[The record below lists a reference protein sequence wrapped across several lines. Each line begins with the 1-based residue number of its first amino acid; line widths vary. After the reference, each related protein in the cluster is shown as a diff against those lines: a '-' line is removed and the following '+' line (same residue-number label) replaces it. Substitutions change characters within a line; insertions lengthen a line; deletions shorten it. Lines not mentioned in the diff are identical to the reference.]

1 MNRDEEKRRQN
12 PFLADGVNRNA
23 ANNGV
28 TELFHGARGHGF
40 AAEQANNF
48 YDKELRGSNAKV
60 VGGDYKKDG
69 ADRMV
74 DGVSIQSKYCAT
86 GARCVQE
93 CFHNGKF
100 RYYADGKPMQIEV
113 PSDLYEDAVRAMARR
128 IEKGEVDGVRDPKQ
142 ARSIIRRGHITYAQA
157 RNIAK
162 AGTIESLT
170 YDATTGAISALPGAS
185 VTGLVSFW
193 NACESGCDPK
203 EAVLIAAKSVGG
215 VVGKNAAINLA
226 ASQTTKLGLNAALRP
241 AAKTVVR
248 TIGSKGTSVLASIA
262 NGGAAYTGTAAS
274 AATKFLTSNTVTGV
288 AATVVLSA
296 GDLVDVFRGRM
307 SAGQFAKN
315 FTHTAGGVA
324 GGTIGWGTG
333 AATGAAIGS
342 AVPVIGT
349 ATGGMIGG
357 FLGSVIGSSTGS
369 STMRTLTS
377 ALSDDE
383 FEPEPVDVMDVLEGA
398 FKHKGQEY
406 RLTRDEADAVAIAL
420 QQRMTPVFID
430 NLIRC
435 RLPHSQANAL
445 MDELIAPIVQRRA
458 QTALTGYDS
467 SSHGQEESMMFGK
480 SREQELPTSDE
491 MLQEVIARIQHDAA
505 QNKISA
511 EDAAEALE
519 NVDMTV
525 NGLWKPLLDL
535 AHGKDIEEIA
545 RESQEFMAQNQ
556 DRLARLEAQQN
567 IPQNPP
573 QRNAGGGELDL
584 LRKFIGS

>member
-162 AGTIESLT
+162 AGTIELLT

-467 SSHGQEESMMFGK
+467 SSQGQEESMMFGK

-505 QNKISA
+505 QNKMT
-511 EDAAEALE
+511 EEEAADHLEAADI
-519 NVDMTV
+519 VV
-525 NGLWKPLLDL
+525 NGIMKPFFDL
-535 AHGKDIEEIA
+535 AHGRDVEEIA
-545 RESQEFMAQNQ
+545 REVQARQAEYEERSERLVARENAQ
-556 DRLARLEAQQN
+556 
-567 IPQNPP
+567 QNPP

>member
-23 ANNGV
+23 ANNGL
-28 TELFHGARGHGF
+28 TEKFHAVRGHGF
-40 AAEQANNF
+40 AAERANHL
-48 YDKELRGSNAKV
+48 YDSVLPGSGAELVGDNNA
-60 VGGDYKKDG
+60 KDG
-69 ADRMV
+69 ADRIV
-74 DGVSIQSKYCAT
+74 GDIQIQSKYCAS
-86 GARCVQE
+86 GAKCVRE
-93 CFHNGKF
+93 CFRDGKF

-113 PSDLYEDAVRAMARR
+113 PSDLYEDAVRAMERR
-128 IEKGEVDGVRDPKQ
+128 IEKGEVDGIRDPKQ

-185 VTGLVSFW
+185 ITGVVSFW
-193 NACESGCDPK
+193 NACQSGCAPK

-226 ASQTTKLGLNAALRP
+226 ASQATKLGLNAALRP
-241 AAKTVVR
+241 AAKTVVE
-248 TIGSKGTSVLASIA
+248 TIGFKGASLLATAA
-262 NGGAAYTGTAAS
+262 NGGSKVLTGAAAQS
-274 AATKFLTSNTVTGV
+274 AATKFLTSNAVTG
-288 AATVVLSA
+288 AATTVILSA
-296 GDLVDVFRGRM
+296 SDLVDVFRGRM
-307 SAGQFAKN
+307 STGEFAKN
-315 FTHTAGGVA
+315 LTHTVGGVA
-324 GGTIGWGTG
+324 GGVVG
-333 AATGAAIGS
+333 AAAAGAA
-342 AVPVIGT
+342 A
-349 ATGGMIGG
+349 
-357 FLGSVIGSSTGS
+357 GSVIPGAGTAVGGVIGFIGGTIGNILGSSGA
-369 STMRTLTS
+369 RTLTS

-420 QQRMTPVFID
+420 QQRMTPAFID

-445 MDELIAPIVQRRA
+445 MDEVIAPIVQRRA
-458 QTALTGYDS
+458 QPAVSGYGS
-467 SSHGQEESMMFGK
+467 SSQGQEEFMMFGK
-480 SREQELPTSDE
+480 KREQELPTSDE

>member
-1 MNRDEEKRRQN
+1 MNREEGKRRQN

-23 ANNGV
+23 ANNGL
-28 TELFHGARGHGF
+28 TEKFHAVRGHGF
-40 AAEQANNF
+40 AAERANHL
-48 YDKELRGSNAKV
+48 YDSVLPGSSAELVGDNNA
-60 VGGDYKKDG
+60 KDG
-69 ADRMV
+69 ADRIV
-74 DGVSIQSKYCAT
+74 GGIQIQSKYCAS
-86 GARCVQE
+86 GAKCVRE
-93 CFHNGKF
+93 CFRDGKF

-113 PSDLYEDAVRAMARR
+113 PSDLYEDAVRAMERR
-128 IEKGEVDGVRDPKQ
+128 IEKGEVAGISDPKQ

-185 VTGLVSFW
+185 VTGVVSFW
-193 NACESGCDPK
+193 NACESGCAPK

-226 ASQTTKLGLNAALRP
+226 ASQATKLGLNAALRP

-383 FEPEPVDVMDVLEGA
+383 FEPEPVDVMDVLEGE

-420 QQRMTPVFID
+420 QQRMTPAFID

-467 SSHGQEESMMFGK
+467 SSQGQEESMMFGK
-480 SREQELPTSDE
+480 KREQELPTSDE

-505 QNKISA
+505 QNKMT
-511 EDAAEALE
+511 EEEAADHLEAADI
-519 NVDMTV
+519 VV
-525 NGLWKPLLDL
+525 NGIMKPFFDL
-535 AHGKDIEEIA
+535 AHGRDVEEIA
-545 RESQEFMAQNQ
+545 REVQARQAEYEERSERLVARENAQ
-556 DRLARLEAQQN
+556 
-567 IPQNPP
+567 QNPP
-573 QRNAGGGELDL
+573 QRNAGGGEMDL

>member
-48 YDKELRGSNAKV
+48 YEKELRRSNAKV

-113 PSDLYEDAVRAMARR
+113 PLDLYEDAVRAMARR

-226 ASQTTKLGLNAALRP
+226 ASQATKLGLNAALRP
-241 AAKTVVR
+241 AAKTVVE
-248 TIGSKGTSVLASIA
+248 TVGFKGASLLATAA
-262 NGGAAYTGTAAS
+262 NGGSKVLTGAAAQS
-274 AATKFLTSNTVTGV
+274 AATKFLTSNAVTG
-288 AATVVLSA
+288 AATTVILSA
-296 GDLVDVFRGRM
+296 SDLVDVFRGRM
-307 SAGQFAKN
+307 STGEFAKN
-315 FTHTAGGVA
+315 LTHTVGGVA
-324 GGTIGWGTG
+324 GGVVG
-333 AATGAAIGS
+333 AAAAGAA
-342 AVPVIGT
+342 A
-349 ATGGMIGG
+349 
-357 FLGSVIGSSTGS
+357 GSVIPGAGTAVGGVIGFIGGTIGNILGSSGA
-369 STMRTLTS
+369 RTLTS
-377 ALSDDE
+377 ALSDDT

-420 QQRMTPVFID
+420 QQRMTSVFID

-435 RLPHSQANAL
+435 RLPHSKANAL
-445 MDELIAPIVQRRA
+445 MDELIAPIIQRRA
-458 QTALTGYDS
+458 QTAVTGYDS
-467 SSHGQEESMMFGK
+467 SSQGQEEFMMFGK
-480 SREQELPTSDE
+480 KREQELPTSDE
-491 MLQEVIARIQHDAA
+491 MLEEVIARIQHDAA
-505 QNKISA
+505 QNKMT
-511 EDAAEALE
+511 EEEAADHLEAADI
-519 NVDMTV
+519 VVSGIM
-525 NGLWKPLLDL
+525 KPFFDL
-535 AHGKDIEEIA
+535 AHGRDVEEIA
-545 RESQEFMAQNQ
+545 REVQARQAEYEERSERLVARENAQ
-556 DRLARLEAQQN
+556 
-567 IPQNPP
+567 QNPP
-573 QRNAGGGELDL
+573 QRNAGGGEMDL

>member
-1 MNRDEEKRRQN
+1 MMNRDEEKRRQN

-48 YDKELRGSNAKV
+48 YEKELRRSNAKV

-113 PSDLYEDAVRAMARR
+113 PLDLYEDAVRAMARR

-226 ASQTTKLGLNAALRP
+226 ASQATKLGLNAALRP
-241 AAKTVVR
+241 AAKTVVE
-248 TIGSKGTSVLASIA
+248 TVGFKGASLLATAA
-262 NGGAAYTGTAAS
+262 NGGSKVLTGAAAQS
-274 AATKFLTSNTVTGV
+274 AATKFLTSNAVTG
-288 AATVVLSA
+288 AATTVILSA
-296 GDLVDVFRGRM
+296 SDLVDVFRGRM
-307 SAGQFAKN
+307 STGEFAKN
-315 FTHTAGGVA
+315 FTHTVGGVA
-324 GGTIGWGTG
+324 GGVVG
-333 AATGAAIGS
+333 AAAAGAA
-342 AVPVIGT
+342 A
-349 ATGGMIGG
+349 
-357 FLGSVIGSSTGS
+357 GSVIPGAGTAVGGVIGFIGGTIGNILGSSGA
-369 STMRTLTS
+369 RTLTS
-377 ALSDDE
+377 ALSDDT

-420 QQRMTPVFID
+420 QQRMTSVFID

-435 RLPHSQANAL
+435 RLPHSKANAL
-445 MDELIAPIVQRRA
+445 MDELIAPIIQRRA
-458 QTALTGYDS
+458 QTAVTGYDS
-467 SSHGQEESMMFGK
+467 SSQGQEEFMMFGK
-480 SREQELPTSDE
+480 KREQELPTSDE
-491 MLQEVIARIQHDAA
+491 MLEEVIARIQHDAA
-505 QNKISA
+505 QNKMT
-511 EDAAEALE
+511 EEEAADHLEAADI
-519 NVDMTV
+519 VV
-525 NGLWKPLLDL
+525 NGIMKPFFDL
-535 AHGKDIEEIA
+535 AHGRDVEEIA
-545 RESQEFMAQNQ
+545 REVQARQAEYEERSERLVARENAQ
-556 DRLARLEAQQN
+556 
-567 IPQNPP
+567 QNPP
-573 QRNAGGGELDL
+573 QRNAGGGEMDL

>member
-48 YDKELRGSNAKV
+48 YDKELRRSNAKV

-113 PSDLYEDAVRAMARR
+113 PSDLYEDAVRAMERR

-185 VTGLVSFW
+185 ITGVVSFW

-215 VVGKNAAINLA
+215 VVGKNAAINIA
-226 ASQTTKLGLNAALRP
+226 ASQATKLGLNAALRP

-480 SREQELPTSDE
+480 KREQELPTSDE

-584 LRKFIGS
+584 LRKFIGT

>member
-23 ANNGV
+23 TNNGV

-48 YDKELRGSNAKV
+48 YDKELRRSNAKV
-60 VGGDYKKDG
+60 VGDDYKKDG

-215 VVGKNAAINLA
+215 VVGKNAAINIA
-226 ASQTTKLGLNAALRP
+226 ASQATKLELNAALRP

-248 TIGSKGTSVLASIA
+248 TIGSKSTSVLASIA

-342 AVPVIGT
+342 GLLHERP
-349 ATGGMIGG
+349 
-357 FLGSVIGSSTGS
+357 
-369 STMRTLTS
+369 
-377 ALSDDE
+377 
-383 FEPEPVDVMDVLEGA
+383 
-398 FKHKGQEY
+398 Y
-406 RLTRDEADAVAIAL
+406 RLAALATSPALAGEA
-420 QQRMTPVFID
+420 
-430 NLIRC
+430 
-435 RLPHSQANAL
+435 
-445 MDELIAPIVQRRA
+445 
-458 QTALTGYDS
+458 
-467 SSHGQEESMMFGK
+467 
-480 SREQELPTSDE
+480 
-491 MLQEVIARIQHDAA
+491 
-505 QNKISA
+505 KI
-511 EDAAEALE
+511 
-519 NVDMTV
+519 
-525 NGLWKPLLDL
+525 P
-535 AHGKDIEEIA
+535 
-545 RESQEFMAQNQ
+545 
-556 DRLARLEAQQN
+556 
-567 IPQNPP
+567 
-573 QRNAGGGELDL
+573 
-584 LRKFIGS
+584 

>member
-1 MNRDEEKRRQN
+1 MNREEEKRRQN

-48 YDKELRGSNAKV
+48 YDKELRRSNAKV

-128 IEKGEVDGVRDPKQ
+128 IEKGGVDGVRDPKQ
-142 ARSIIRRGHITYAQA
+142 AL
-157 RNIAK
+157 NIAK
-162 AGTIESLT
+162 AGTVEGIA
-170 YDATTGAISALPGAS
+170 YDSATGMIAAVPGAS
-185 VTGLVSFW
+185 VTGLVTFAS
-193 NACESGCDPK
+193 ACLNGCDPK
-203 EAVLIAAKSVGG
+203 EALLIAGESVGRVFG
-215 VVGKNAAINLA
+215 QNIMISAVAGQATRFGA
-226 ASQTTKLGLNAALRP
+226 NAALRP
-241 AAKTVVR
+241 IAHTVVR
-248 TIGSKGTSVLASIA
+248 SAGSTGASLLATAAGRTGLS
-262 NGGAAYTGTAAS
+262 GAAAQS
-274 AATKFLTSNTVTGV
+274 VATKFLTSNAVTG
-288 AATVVLSA
+288 AATTVVLSTD
-296 GDLVDVFRGRM
+296 DLIDIFRGRM
-307 SAGQFAKN
+307 TAGKFAKN
-315 FTHTAGGVA
+315 FANRGAGVA
-324 GGTIGWGTG
+324 GGIAGMNAG

-342 AVPVIGT
+342 VVPVIGT
-349 ATGGMIGG
+349 GTGGMIGG

-420 QQRMTPVFID
+420 QQRMTPAFID

-458 QTALTGYDS
+458 QTAVSGYDS
-467 SSHGQEESMMFGK
+467 SSQGQEESMMFGK

-491 MLQEVIARIQHDAA
+491 MLEEVIARIQHDAA
-505 QNKISA
+505 QNKMT
-511 EDAAEALE
+511 EEEAADHLEAADI
-519 NVDMTV
+519 VV
-525 NGLWKPLLDL
+525 NGIMKPFFDL
-535 AHGKDIEEIA
+535 AHGRDVEEIA
-545 RESQEFMAQNQ
+545 REVQARQAEYEERSERLVARENAQ
-556 DRLARLEAQQN
+556 
-567 IPQNPP
+567 QNPP
-573 QRNAGGGELDL
+573 QRNAGGGEMDL

>member
-1 MNRDEEKRRQN
+1 MNREEGKRRQN

-28 TELFHGARGHGF
+28 TEKFHAVRGHGF
-40 AAEQANNF
+40 AAERANHL
-48 YDKELRGSNAKV
+48 YDSVLPGSSAELVGDNNA
-60 VGGDYKKDG
+60 KDG
-69 ADRMV
+69 ADRIV
-74 DGVSIQSKYCAT
+74 GGIQIQSKYCAS
-86 GARCVQE
+86 GAKCVRE
-93 CFHNGKF
+93 CFRDGKF

-113 PSDLYEDAVRAMARR
+113 PSDLYEDAVRAMERR
-128 IEKGEVDGVRDPKQ
+128 IEKGEVAGISDPKQ

-185 VTGLVSFW
+185 VTGVVSFW
-193 NACESGCDPK
+193 NACESGCAPK

-226 ASQTTKLGLNAALRP
+226 ASQATKLGLNAALRP
-241 AAKTVVR
+241 AAKTVVEAV
-248 TIGSKGTSVLASIA
+248 GFKGASLLATAA
-262 NGGAAYTGTAAS
+262 NGGSKVLTGAAAQG
-274 AATKFLTSNTVTGV
+274 AATKFLTSNAVTG
-288 AATVVLSA
+288 AATTVILSA
-296 GDLVDVFRGRM
+296 SDLVDVFRGRM
-307 SAGQFAKN
+307 STGEFAKN
-315 FTHTAGGVA
+315 FTHTVGGVA
-324 GGTIGWGTG
+324 GGVVG
-333 AATGAAIGS
+333 AAAAGAA
-342 AVPVIGT
+342 A
-349 ATGGMIGG
+349 
-357 FLGSVIGSSTGS
+357 GSVIPGAGTAVGGVIGFIGGTIGNILGSSGA
-369 STMRTLTS
+369 RTLTS
-377 ALSDDE
+377 ALSDEE
-383 FEPEPVDVMDVLEGA
+383 FEPETVDVMDVLEGA

-505 QNKISA
+505 QNKMT
-511 EDAAEALE
+511 EEEAADHLEAADI
-519 NVDMTV
+519 VV
-525 NGLWKPLLDL
+525 NGIMKPFFDL
-535 AHGKDIEEIA
+535 AHGRDVEEIA
-545 RESQEFMAQNQ
+545 REVQVRQAEYEERSE
-556 DRLARLEAQQN
+556 RLVARENAQQN
-567 IPQNPP
+567 PP
-573 QRNAGGGELDL
+573 RRNAGGGELDL

>member
-48 YDKELRGSNAKV
+48 YEKELRRSNAKV

-162 AGTIESLT
+162 AGTVEGIA
-170 YDATTGAISALPGAS
+170 YDSATGMIAAVPGAS
-185 VTGLVSFW
+185 VTGLVTFAS
-193 NACESGCDPK
+193 ACLNGCDPK
-203 EAVLIAAKSVGG
+203 EALLIAGKSVGRVFG
-215 VVGKNAAINLA
+215 QNIMISAVAGQATRFGA
-226 ASQTTKLGLNAALRP
+226 NAALRP
-241 AAKTVVR
+241 IAHTVVR
-248 TIGSKGTSVLASIA
+248 SAGSTGASLLATAAGRTGLS
-262 NGGAAYTGTAAS
+262 GAAAQS
-274 AATKFLTSNTVTGV
+274 VATKFLTSNAVTG
-288 AATVVLSA
+288 AATTVVLST
-296 GDLVDVFRGRM
+296 GDLIDIFRGRM
-307 SAGQFAKN
+307 TAGKFAKN
-315 FTHTAGGVA
+315 FANRGAGVA
-324 GGTIGWGTG
+324 GGIAGMNAG

-342 AVPVIGT
+342 VVPVIGT
-349 ATGGMIGG
+349 GAGGIIGG
-357 FLGSVIGSSTGS
+357 FLGSVIGGSAGS
-369 STMRTLTS
+369 SVMSTITS

-420 QQRMTPVFID
+420 QQRMTPAFID

-458 QTALTGYDS
+458 QTAVHGYGS
-467 SSHGQEESMMFGK
+467 SSQGQEEFMMFGK
-480 SREQELPTSDE
+480 KREQELPTSDE

-511 EDAAEALE
+511 EDAAEVLE

-573 QRNAGGGELDL
+573 QRNAGGGEMDL

>member
-28 TELFHGARGHGF
+28 TEKFHAVRGHGF
-40 AAEQANNF
+40 AAERANHL
-48 YDKELRGSNAKV
+48 YDSVLPGSSAEMVGDNNA
-60 VGGDYKKDG
+60 KDG
-69 ADRMV
+69 ADRIV
-74 DGVSIQSKYCAT
+74 GGIQIQSKYCAS
-86 GARCVQE
+86 GAKCVRE
-93 CFHNGKF
+93 CFRDGKF

-113 PSDLYEDAVRAMARR
+113 PSDFYEDAVRAMESR
-128 IEKGEVDGVRDPKQ
+128 IEKGEVDGVSDPKQ

-185 VTGLVSFW
+185 VTGVVSFW
-193 NACESGCDPK
+193 NACQSGCAPK

-226 ASQTTKLGLNAALRP
+226 ASQATKLGLNAALRP
-241 AAKTVVR
+241 AAKTVVEAV
-248 TIGSKGTSVLASIA
+248 GFKGASILATAA
-262 NGGAAYTGTAAS
+262 NGGSKVLTGAAAQG
-274 AATKFLTSNTVTGV
+274 AATKFLTSNAVTG
-288 AATVVLSA
+288 AATTVILSA
-296 GDLVDVFRGRM
+296 SDLVDVFRGRM
-307 SAGQFAKN
+307 STGEFAKN
-315 FTHTAGGVA
+315 LTHTVGGVA
-324 GGTIGWGTG
+324 GGVVG
-333 AATGAAIGS
+333 AAAAGAA
-342 AVPVIGT
+342 A
-349 ATGGMIGG
+349 
-357 FLGSVIGSSTGS
+357 GSVIPGAGTAVGGVIGFIGGTIGNILGSSGA
-369 STMRTLTS
+369 RTLTS

-458 QTALTGYDS
+458 QTAVSGYDS
-467 SSHGQEESMMFGK
+467 SSQGQEEFMMFGK
-480 SREQELPTSDE
+480 KCEQELPTSDE
-491 MLQEVIARIQHDAA
+491 MLEEVIARIQHDAA
-505 QNKISA
+505 QNKMT
-511 EDAAEALE
+511 EEEAADHLEAADI
-519 NVDMTV
+519 VV
-525 NGLWKPLLDL
+525 NGIMKPFFDL
-535 AHGKDIEEIA
+535 AHGRDVEEIA
-545 RESQEFMAQNQ
+545 REVQARQAEYEERSERLVARENAQ
-556 DRLARLEAQQN
+556 
-567 IPQNPP
+567 QNPP
-573 QRNAGGGELDL
+573 QRNAGGGEMDL

>member
-226 ASQTTKLGLNAALRP
+226 ASQATKLGLNAALRP

-333 AATGAAIGS
+333 GRRQAQ
-342 AVPVIGT
+342 P
-349 ATGGMIGG
+349 
-357 FLGSVIGSSTGS
+357 SVRQS
-369 STMRTLTS
+369 
-377 ALSDDE
+377 
-383 FEPEPVDVMDVLEGA
+383 
-398 FKHKGQEY
+398 
-406 RLTRDEADAVAIAL
+406 
-420 QQRMTPVFID
+420 
-430 NLIRC
+430 
-435 RLPHSQANAL
+435 
-445 MDELIAPIVQRRA
+445 
-458 QTALTGYDS
+458 
-467 SSHGQEESMMFGK
+467 
-480 SREQELPTSDE
+480 
-491 MLQEVIARIQHDAA
+491 
-505 QNKISA
+505 
-511 EDAAEALE
+511 
-519 NVDMTV
+519 
-525 NGLWKPLLDL
+525 LL
-535 AHGKDIEEIA
+535 
-545 RESQEFMAQNQ
+545 
-556 DRLARLEAQQN
+556 
-567 IPQNPP
+567 
-573 QRNAGGGELDL
+573 
-584 LRKFIGS
+584 

>member
-1 MNRDEEKRRQN
+1 MNREEGKRRQN

-28 TELFHGARGHGF
+28 TEKFHAVRGHGF
-40 AAEQANNF
+40 AAERANHL
-48 YDKELRGSNAKV
+48 YDSVLPGSSAELVGDNNA
-60 VGGDYKKDG
+60 KDG
-69 ADRMV
+69 ADRIV
-74 DGVSIQSKYCAT
+74 GGIQIQSKYCAS
-86 GARCVQE
+86 GAKCVRE
-93 CFHNGKF
+93 CFRDGKF

-113 PSDLYEDAVRAMARR
+113 PSDLYEDAVRAMERR
-128 IEKGEVDGVRDPKQ
+128 IEKGEVAGISDPKQ

-185 VTGLVSFW
+185 VTGVVSFW
-193 NACESGCDPK
+193 NACESGCAPK

-226 ASQTTKLGLNAALRP
+226 ASQATKLGLNAALRP
-241 AAKTVVR
+241 AAKTVVEAV
-248 TIGSKGTSVLASIA
+248 GFKGASLLATAA
-262 NGGAAYTGTAAS
+262 NGGSKVLTGAAAQS
-274 AATKFLTSNTVTGV
+274 AATKFLTSNAVTG
-288 AATVVLSA
+288 AATTVILSA
-296 GDLVDVFRGRM
+296 SDLVDVFRGRM
-307 SAGQFAKN
+307 STGEFAKN
-315 FTHTAGGVA
+315 FTHTVGGVA
-324 GGTIGWGTG
+324 GGVVG
-333 AATGAAIGS
+333 AAAAGAA
-342 AVPVIGT
+342 A
-349 ATGGMIGG
+349 
-357 FLGSVIGSSTGS
+357 GSVIPGAGTAVGGVIGFIGGTIGNILGSSGA
-369 STMRTLTS
+369 RTLTS

-445 MDELIAPIVQRRA
+445 MDELIVPIIQRRA
-458 QTALTGYDS
+458 QTAVTGYDS
-467 SSHGQEESMMFGK
+467 SSQGQEESMMFGK
-480 SREQELPTSDE
+480 KREQELPTSDE
-491 MLQEVIARIQHDAA
+491 MMQEVIATIQHAAA
-505 QNKISA
+505 QNKITA
-511 EDAAEALE
+511 EDTAEALE
-519 NVDMTV
+519 IVDMMV
-525 NGLWKPLLDL
+525 NGVWKPFLDL
-535 AHGKDIEEIA
+535 AHGKDVEEIA

>member
-40 AAEQANNF
+40 AAEANHF

-113 PSDLYEDAVRAMARR
+113 PSDLYEDAVRAMERR
-128 IEKGEVDGVRDPKQ
+128 IEKGEVDGVSDPKQ
-142 ARSIIRRGHITYAQA
+142 ARNIVRQGHFTYEQA
-157 RNIAK
+157 LNIAK
-162 AGTIESLT
+162 AGTVEGIA
-170 YDATTGAISALPGAS
+170 YDSATGMIAAVPGAS
-185 VTGLVSFW
+185 VTGLVTFAS
-193 NACESGCDPK
+193 ACLNGCDPK
-203 EAVLIAAKSVGG
+203 EALLIAGKSVGKVFG
-215 VVGKNAAINLA
+215 QNIMISAVAGQATRFGA
-226 ASQTTKLGLNAALRP
+226 NAALRP
-241 AAKTVVR
+241 IAHTVVR
-248 TIGSKGTSVLASIA
+248 SAGSMGASLLATAAGRTGLS
-262 NGGAAYTGTAAS
+262 GAAAQS
-274 AATKFLTSNTVTGV
+274 VATKFLTSNAVTG
-288 AATVVLSA
+288 AATTVVLST
-296 GDLVDVFRGRM
+296 GDLIDIFRGRM
-307 SAGQFAKN
+307 TAGEFAKN
-315 FTHTAGGVA
+315 FANRGAGVA
-324 GGTIGWGTG
+324 GGIAGMNAG

-342 AVPVIGT
+342 VVPVIGT
-349 ATGGMIGG
+349 GAGGMIGG

-435 RLPHSQANAL
+435 RLPHSKANAL
-445 MDELIAPIVQRRA
+445 MDELIAPIIQRRA
-458 QTALTGYDS
+458 QTVVTGYDS
-467 SSHGQEESMMFGK
+467 SSQGQEESMMFGK
-480 SREQELPTSDE
+480 KREQELPTSDE
-491 MLQEVIARIQHDAA
+491 MLEEVIARIQHDAA
-505 QNKISA
+505 QNKMT
-511 EDAAEALE
+511 EEEAADHLEAADI
-519 NVDMTV
+519 VV
-525 NGLWKPLLDL
+525 NGIMKPFFDL
-535 AHGKDIEEIA
+535 AHGRDVEEIA
-545 RESQEFMAQNQ
+545 REVQARQAEYEERSERLMAREN
-556 DRLARLEAQQN
+556 AQ
-567 IPQNPP
+567 QNPP

>member
-28 TELFHGARGHGF
+28 TEKFHAVRGHGF
-40 AAEQANNF
+40 AAERANHL
-48 YDKELRGSNAKV
+48 YDSVLPGSSAEMVGDNNA
-60 VGGDYKKDG
+60 KDG
-69 ADRMV
+69 ADRIV
-74 DGVSIQSKYCAT
+74 GGIQIQSKYCAS
-86 GARCVQE
+86 GAKCVRE
-93 CFHNGKF
+93 CFRDGKF

-113 PSDLYEDAVRAMARR
+113 PSDFYEDAVRAMESR
-128 IEKGEVDGVRDPKQ
+128 IEKGEVDGVSDPKQ

-185 VTGLVSFW
+185 VTGVVSFW
-193 NACESGCDPK
+193 NACQSGCAPK

-226 ASQTTKLGLNAALRP
+226 ASQATKLGLNAALRP
-241 AAKTVVR
+241 AAKTVVEAV
-248 TIGSKGTSVLASIA
+248 GFKGASILATAA
-262 NGGAAYTGTAAS
+262 NGGSKVLTGAAAQG
-274 AATKFLTSNTVTGV
+274 AATKFLTSNAVTG
-288 AATVVLSA
+288 AATTVILSA
-296 GDLVDVFRGRM
+296 SDLVDVFRGRM
-307 SAGQFAKN
+307 STGEFAKN
-315 FTHTAGGVA
+315 LTHTVGGVA
-324 GGTIGWGTG
+324 GGVVG
-333 AATGAAIGS
+333 AAAAGAA
-342 AVPVIGT
+342 A
-349 ATGGMIGG
+349 
-357 FLGSVIGSSTGS
+357 GSVIPGAGTAVGGVIGFIGGTIGNILGSSGA
-369 STMRTLTS
+369 RTLTS

-458 QTALTGYDS
+458 QTAVSGYDS
-467 SSHGQEESMMFGK
+467 SSQGQEEFMMFGK
-480 SREQELPTSDE
+480 KCEQELPTSDE
-491 MLQEVIARIQHDAA
+491 MLEEVIARIQHDAA
-505 QNKISA
+505 QNKMT
-511 EDAAEALE
+511 EEEAADHLEAADI
-519 NVDMTV
+519 VV
-525 NGLWKPLLDL
+525 NGIMKPFFDL
-535 AHGKDIEEIA
+535 AHGRDVEEIA
-545 RESQEFMAQNQ
+545 REVQARQAEYEERSERLVARENAQ
-556 DRLARLEAQQN
+556 
-567 IPQNPP
+567 QNPP
-573 QRNAGGGELDL
+573 QRNAVGGEMDL